1 MERHCHLWTQRTQHY
16 PSYTAP
22 PISSQLIRILFGP
35 FRLAKLC
42 RAEVLDQIEG
52 PICHFY
58 GPWSAGHGHSF
69 WEGRGGVFT
78 CCQVSIHKRPSS
90 LFGRSPILDWL
101 AQTGTEYGPPLTINP
116 ENKNLIIQ
124 VNMREQWQRKTDNTA
139 IIPTSS
145 KRVPGDS
152 SMKLSTQLKKMKKE
166 KRMNTNGLNF
176 TPKRFLWEAFN
187 GKKINSY
194 IIDTYRTWA

>member
-1 MERHCHLWTQRTQHY
+1 MV
-16 PSYTAP
+16 
-22 PISSQLIRILFGP
+22 G
-35 FRLAKLC
+35 
-42 RAEVLDQIEG
+42 
-52 PICHFY
+52 
-58 GPWSAGHGHSF
+58 WSWAF
-69 WEGRGGVFT
+69 FLGREGGVFT
-78 CCQVSIHKRPSS
+78 CCQVSIHKRTSS
-90 LFGRSPILDWL
+90 LFGRRSPILDWL

-166 KRMNTNGLNF
+166 KKMNTNGLNF
-176 TPKRFLWEAFN
+176 TPKCFL
-187 GKKINSY
+187 
-194 IIDTYRTWA
+194 